1 MYFYC
6 EDCKKEYPL
15 NTHSYKCDCGGM
27 FRLHKDA
34 NEAVAKHTI
43 SLGEFVTPLLPLQ
56 VGKLDF
62 LLKMEHLLPTGSFKD
77 RGACSMVNA
86 LHELGIK
93 KITLDSSGNAGAAI
107 AAYAAAAGMECT
119 VYVPDDISQEQV
131 KQIESYGAKIVK
143 VANGRMRACAA
154 VKQNL
159 GDAYY
164 ASHVYNPLFFE
175 GIKSMAHELYEQLG
189 HHVPDYIFMPVG
201 NGTMLLG
208 LFLGFMEIGRLPHFV
223 AVQSSKCAPLYEA
236 YHEVPAEPKRATI
249 AEAIRITQPKRLK
262 DMVRAIKASGGDVVK
277 VLDKDILK
285 AQKYLSHHGVYVE
298 MTSAAALAGAEQFF
312 SDGKPDNYKVVIPLT
327 GNGLKR

>member
-1 MYFYC
+1 
-6 EDCKKEYPL
+6 
-15 NTHSYKCDCGGM
+15 M
-27 FRLHKDA
+27 FRLHKDPH
-34 NEAVAKHTI
+34 EEGAKGI
-43 SLGEFVTPLLPLQ
+43 SLGEFVTPLLPYQ
-56 VGKLDF
+56 AGKLDF

-77 RGACSMVNA
+77 RGAYSLINE
-86 LHELGIK
+86 LHNVGIK
-93 KITLDSSGNAGAAI
+93 KIALDSSGNAGASV
-107 AAYAAAAGMECT
+107 AAYAAAAGMDCT
-119 VYVPDDISQEQV
+119 VYVPDDISQEKV
-131 KQIESYGAKIVK
+131 KQIEAYGAKIIK
-143 VANGRMRACAA
+143 VANGRMKACAA

-201 NGTMLLG
+201 NGTMLIG

-236 YHEVPAEPKRATI
+236 FHEVPASPKRATI

-262 DMVRAIKASGGDVVK
+262 EMLQAVKDSGGDVITVQ
-277 VLDKDILK
+277 DKDILK
-285 AQKYLSHHGVYVE
+285 AQKELAHHGIYVE

-312 SDGKPDNYKVVIPLT
+312 ENGKPDNYKVVIPLT